1 MEQTDSLKDVLQ
13 FYADAGVDIALDE
26 TPHDRLAAPPQL
38 SRTGSSV
45 ADAQPSAVRS
55 TASAPAPDFSET
67 KPHEVNVQEARDRA
81 ASANSL
87 DELMALL
94 VSYEGC
100 GLKRTATNTV
110 FEDGNREA
118 KIMLVGEAPGR
129 DEDLQG
135 KPFVGR
141 SGQFL
146 DRMLNAAG
154 FDRSNVYIGNIVAW
168 RPPGNRTP
176 TTAEMELCKPFI
188 TRQIE
193 LKKPELLVFLGA
205 SSAKNMLESSDG
217 ILKLR
222 GKWRSY
228 SSAEIPVLPM
238 LHPAYL
244 LRQPAQKRLAWR
256 DWLSLRK
263 AAIDKA
269 ILSPDA

>member
-1 MEQTDSLKDVLQ
+1 MEQTETLKDVLQ
-13 FYADAGVDIALDE
+13 FYVDAGVDIALDE
-26 TPHDRLAAPPQL
+26 MPHDRLAVPPQE
-38 SRTGSSV
+38 SRAGGGAAT
-45 ADAQPSAVRS
+45 AQPAAVRS
-55 TASAPAPDFSET
+55 SASAPTPGFSET

-94 VSYEGC
+94 MSYEGC
-100 GLKRTATNTV
+100 GLKRTATHTV
-110 FEDGNREA
+110 FEDGNRDA

-146 DRMLNAAG
+146 DRMLKAAG
-154 FDRSNVYIGNIVAW
+154 FDRSHVYIGNIVAW
-168 RPPGNRTP
+168 RPPGNRAP

-193 LKKPELLVFLGA
+193 LMKPELLVFLGA
-205 SSAKNMLESSDG
+205 SSAKNMLQSSDG

-222 GKWRSY
+222 GKWRTY
-228 SSAEIPVLPM
+228 SKAEIPVLPM

-256 DWLSLRK
+256 DLLSLRK
-263 AAIDKA
+263 AAIEKA